1 MTGKIKLNATS
12 GGGSVSFQAPSST
25 GDDRIITLPTTADGT
40 VLTTTNPKAGNII
53 QVKQAVKTD
62 SFTTT
67 SATYVDLTG
76 LSTTMTLTNSG
87 NKILMSYNVTTGGD
101 WWNMGPVY
109 LVFVQDS
116 TKIGVGTGGNDA
128 DHNPTTFANLYA
140 DSQTN
145 SKYNIC
151 QQSASFLFSPSD
163 TNSHT
168 YKIQIRGN
176 NTSGVSV
183 NRWWAG
189 TNVGAISTLTL
200 MEVAG

>member
-1 MTGKIKLNATS
+1 MTGKIKLNAGS

-62 SFTTT
+62 FFTTT
-67 SATYVDLTG
+67 SQTYVDLTG
-76 LSTTMTLTNSG
+76 LSTTMTLTSSG
-87 NKILMSYNVTTGGD
+87 NKILMSYNVTTGGN
-101 WWNMGPVY
+101 WWNLGPVY

-116 TKIGVGTGGNDA
+116 TKIGVGTGGTDA
-128 DHNPTTFANLYA
+128 DHNPTTFANLYS
-140 DSQTN
+140 DGQSN
-145 SKYNIC
+145 SSYNIC
-151 QQSASFLFSPSD
+151 QQSASFLFAPSD

-176 NTSGVSV
+176 NTTGASV
-183 NRWWAG
+183 NRWWASA
-189 TNVGAISTLTL
+189 NVGAISTLTL
-200 MEVAG
+200 MEVAA